1 MNACR
6 VRFLGRDTEL
16 LAFCKAR
23 MWLTLTAVSNVLF
36 RAECADSHRGHSGAW
51 QSVASRR
58 LEVLVRTIRNHRKI
72 VVSSCWLRV
81 SVGSALETWRLPW
94 GHACRHHVAIVEG
107 QHDQRGTLRS
117 RRKCIGEK
125 RPLFAS

>member
-36 RAECADSHRGHSGAW
+36 RAECADSHSGHSEAW

-81 SVGSALETWRLPW
+81 SVGSALETWRLTW

-107 QHDQRGTLRS
+107 QDDQ
-117 RRKCIGEK
+117 
-125 RPLFAS
+125 